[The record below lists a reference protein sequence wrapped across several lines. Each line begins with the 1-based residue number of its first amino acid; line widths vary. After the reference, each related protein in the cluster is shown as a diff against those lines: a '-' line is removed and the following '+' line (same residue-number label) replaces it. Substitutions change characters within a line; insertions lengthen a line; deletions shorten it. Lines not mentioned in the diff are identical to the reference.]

1 MRNNEINLAT
11 RPKRPAKKA
20 IRFAISVSIVASIAV
35 VIAIVMLGGDRV
47 PYESPEYRVVD
58 RFDEIEIR
66 EYEPYLV
73 AETIVDGDLENA
85 GNRGFG
91 IVAKYIFGNNQGE
104 RKIAMTAPVSQE
116 KADGT
121 KISMTAP
128 VTQEKAGDRYTIQ
141 FMMPSKYS
149 REELPEPNDPRVSIR
164 EVPARRFAAVRYS
177 GSWSKRNYDKHL
189 ERLLEALNAKGYE
202 PQGEPIWARYNP
214 PFMPWF
220 LRRNEILTAFHTPG
234 SGESS

>member
-1 MRNNEINLAT
+1 M
-11 RPKRPAKKA
+11 
-20 IRFAISVSIVASIAV
+20 
-35 VIAIVMLGGDRV
+35 

-58 RFDEIEIR
+58 RFGEIEIR
-66 EYEPYLV
+66 EYDPYLV
-73 AETIVDGDLENA
+73 AETTVDGDLENA
-85 GNRGFG
+85 GNLGFR
-91 IVAKYIFGNNQGE
+91 IVAKYIFGNNQGG

-116 KADGT
+116 VAAGT

-128 VTQEKAGDRYTIQ
+128 VTQEKTGDRYTIQ

-177 GSWSKRNYDKHL
+177 GSWSKQNYEEHL
-189 ERLLEALNAKGYE
+189 EHLLETLSAKGYE
-202 PQGEPIWARYNP
+202 PQGEPVWARYDP

-220 LRRNEILTAFHTPG
+220 LRRNEILTAFQIPG
-234 SGESS
+234 SGEAS